1 MNAPLR
7 AVIADDSALFRAV
20 LRRAFVNLGG
30 VEIVAQ
36 VANGEEAVEQI
47 RKLGPDLLTLD
58 LNMPEMGGRDAL
70 KGILA
75 IDPSAKVIIVTAM
88 NQKLLRGDLLSA
100 GAKEVLGKPI
110 RLEQL
115 LGAVRD
121 VLEGGSGGQK
131 EIN

>member
-1 MNAPLR
+1 MSKVLVVDDAPMVEGFMREALETAGHEVSGVARTGKQAIELFGRLR
-7 AVIADDSALFRAV
+7 
-20 LRRAFVNLGG
+20 
-30 VEIVAQ
+30 
-36 VANGEEAVEQI
+36 
-47 RKLGPDLLTLD
+47 PDLVTLD

-88 NQKLLRGDLLSA
+88 NQRLLRGDLLKD

-115 LGAVRD
+115 LDAVRY
-121 VLEGGSGGQK
+121 VLDGGSGVQN
-131 EIN
+131 EIH

>member
-1 MNAPLR
+1 MSKILVVDDAPMVEGFMREALETNGHEVAGVARTGKQAIELFKRLR
-7 AVIADDSALFRAV
+7 
-20 LRRAFVNLGG
+20 
-30 VEIVAQ
+30 
-36 VANGEEAVEQI
+36 
-47 RKLGPDLLTLD
+47 PDLVTMD

-70 KGILA
+70 REILA

-121 VLEGGSGGQK
+121 VLEGGSGVQK

>member
-1 MNAPLR
+1 MSKILVVDDAPMVEGFMREALETAGHNVTGVARTGKQAIELFKRLR
-7 AVIADDSALFRAV
+7 
-20 LRRAFVNLGG
+20 
-30 VEIVAQ
+30 
-36 VANGEEAVEQI
+36 
-47 RKLGPDLLTLD
+47 PDLVTMD

-70 KGILA
+70 REILA

-121 VLEGGSGGQK
+121 VLEGGSGVQK